1 MVWAYTA
8 KSAQRAVSRL
18 PWRRAYLRLSLP
30 AFGGQNSN
38 AARLNTS
45 CGASPIGVI
54 IGRYSGWKA
63 ARRGVKARLM
73 THRIDQT
80 FAARKAAGQA
90 AFVAYM
96 MAGDPDRAVS
106 QAFLN
111 ALPEAG
117 VDIIELGVPFTDP
130 MADGPVIEEAGIR
143 ARKSGT
149 TLTTVLEMATAF
161 RKTND
166 ATPIILMGYANP
178 LHHMGYTKFAA
189 AAKTAGVDG
198 AIIVDLPPEEDNELR
213 EAFAKHDLA
222 LIRLATPTTDT
233 QRLPKVVAGTKGFVY
248 YVSMTGITGASFAQ
262 AGSVTEQVARVREAA
277 DLPVVVGFGVKTP
290 ERAREV
296 AKDADGVVVGTAI
309 VKTLHENGPDAA
321 LNLIRMLAD
330 ATHSG

>member
-1 MVWAYTA
+1 
-8 KSAQRAVSRL
+8 
-18 PWRRAYLRLSLP
+18 
-30 AFGGQNSN
+30 
-38 AARLNTS
+38 
-45 CGASPIGVI
+45 
-54 IGRYSGWKA
+54 
-63 ARRGVKARLM
+63 M

-80 FAARKAAGQA
+80 FAARRSKGQA

-96 MAGDPDRAVS
+96 MAGDPDRAAS

-117 VDIIELGVPFTDP
+117 VDIIELGIPFTDP
-130 MADGPVIEEAGIR
+130 MADGPVIEDAGIR

-149 TLTTVLEMATAF
+149 TLSTVLKMATEF

-166 ATPIILMGYANP
+166 TTPIILMGYANP
-178 LHHMGYTKFAA
+178 LHHMGYTHFAA
-189 AAKTAGVDG
+189 AAKAAGVDG
-198 AIIVDLPPEEDNELR
+198 AIIVDLPPEEDSELR
-213 EAFAKHDLA
+213 AAFAAHDLA
-222 LIRLATPTTDT
+222 LIRLATPTTDAE
-233 QRLPKVVAGTKGFVY
+233 RLPKVVAGTKGFVY

-262 AGSVTEQVARVREAA
+262 AGSVTEQVARVRAAA

-309 VKTLHENGPDAA
+309 VKTLHEDGPKAA
-321 LNLIRMLAD
+321 LNLIRTLAD